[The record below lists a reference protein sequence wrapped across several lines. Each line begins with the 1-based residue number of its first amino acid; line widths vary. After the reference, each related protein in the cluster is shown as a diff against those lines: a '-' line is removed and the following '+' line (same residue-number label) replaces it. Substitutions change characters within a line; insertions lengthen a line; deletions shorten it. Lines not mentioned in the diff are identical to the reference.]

1 MHYTIL
7 LYYQARWWVKYL
19 SKCIMNTEQ
28 TSKNIF
34 TDSFKWFISTNLVPR
49 ERGWVYID
57 HFFENS
63 FCPIEEA
70 NGIGNDLNSQNI
82 KVLRRLNFLF
92 SRQRLLSFLNFM
104 KTSVSITNSTLTKVW
119 PWHSRTKIRKITR
132 KVSCKFCKR
141 TFFEGEQP
149 DYLHIFLNTSQITKF
164 DKIINSG
171 KVYHRGL
178 VHNMQSSYYKWL

>member
-19 SKCIMNTEQ
+19 SKCIMNTGQ

-34 TDSFKWFISTNLVPR
+34 TYSFISTNLVPLGTR
-49 ERGWVYID
+49 LSLYRSL
-57 HFFENS
+57 FESS

-70 NGIGNDLNSQNI
+70 NGIGNDLNSENI

-104 KTSVSITNSTLTKVW
+104 KTSVNITNSTLTEVW
-119 PWHSRTKIRKITR
+119 PWHSRTKIRKIIR

-141 TFFEGEQP
+141 TFFYGWTTR
-149 DYLHIFLNTSQITKF
+149 LFAHFLKYKPNNKIWQNNKF
-164 DKIINSG
+164 G
-171 KVYHRGL
+171 RGL
-178 VHNMQSSYYKWL
+178 SPRFSA